1 MKIFEFDDRD
11 QFAEDILKMLKRGS
25 PNDVKIRCEDGDI
38 SANKDILM
46 ARSEYFATMFS
57 NNKFIEGETST
68 VDMTHCSKVV
78 MEKIIKLLF
87 IGTVVFDDLGIIELL
102 ELSHMA
108 KMMLLNTKFQDQV
121 DNYVKTDIVGE
132 ICDIAELTAAL
143 KCANQFN
150 LKNMED
156 CIIPEIINELNYE
169 ILDDDECSCSY
180 SLTSLPFNLI
190 RSILLFDLSSIS
202 PSKLPSIST
211 KTFFDA
217 FVIWLSEN
225 EATEKQKDEI
235 VNSFNFEDFTVEEL
249 MTSVRKSGL
258 YNISKIADRVHDLFK
273 EQVSLVEH
281 KKNLLE
287 EKDNSIKERDDTIKG
302 KDKLIKE
309 KEKII
314 KDKEKLLKNKD
325 YSIKNRDDILKHK
338 DMMISD
344 KDREIKRLRSQK

>member
-1 MKIFEFDDRD
+1 MEEEEYDFDDRNKL
-11 QFAEDILKMLKRGS
+11 AEDILKMLERGS
-25 PNDVKIRCEDGDI
+25 PNDVKIKLSDGEI
-38 SANKDILM
+38 VAHKDILM
-46 ARSEYFATMFS
+46 ARSDYFATMFS
-57 NNKFIEGETST
+57 NNKFIEGETNA
-68 VDMTHCSKVV
+68 VDMRHCSKVV
-78 MEKIIKLLF
+78 MEKIVKFLF
-87 IGTVVFDDLGIIELL
+87 SGTAMFNDLSLVELL

-108 KMMLLNTKFQDQV
+108 RMMLLTKFQDQV
-121 DNYVKTDIVGE
+121 DDYVSEILAGRSATGDI
-132 ICDIAELTAAL
+132 DELSSAL

-150 LKNMED
+150 LKEMEVK
-156 CIIPEIINELNYE
+156 IIKEIIHELDCA
-169 ILDDDECSCSY
+169 LDDDESY
-180 SLTSLPFNLI
+180 DPFKSLPFNLI
-190 RSILLFDLSSIS
+190 RPIFQFDFDRSYGRPTTKKLFDS
-202 PSKLPSIST
+202 
-211 KTFFDA
+211 

-249 MTSVRKSGL
+249 LTSVRKSGL
-258 YNISKIADRVHDLFK
+258 YNIGKIADRVHDLFK

-287 EKDNSIKERDDTIKG
+287 EKDNSIKERDDTIKE

>member
-1 MKIFEFDDRD
+1 MERYEFDDKD
-11 QFAEDILKMLKRGS
+11 QFAEDILKMLERGS
-25 PNDVKIRCEDGDI
+25 PNDVKIKCEDGHI

-225 EATEKQKDEI
+225 EATEEQKDEI
-235 VNSFNFEDFTVEEL
+235 VKSFNFEDFTVNEL
-249 MTSVRKSGL
+249 LTSVRKSGL
-258 YNISKIADRVHDLFK
+258 YTISRIDERVLDLFN
-273 EQVSLVEH
+273 EQEDLVQH
-281 KKNLLE
+281 QRNLHI
-287 EKDNSIKERDDTIKG
+287 EKDKV
-302 KDKLIKE
+302 
-309 KEKII
+309 I
-314 KDKEKLLKNKD
+314 KDKDTLLKNQGKLLLRE
-325 YSIKNRDDILKHK
+325 SMI
-338 DMMISD
+338 ISD
-344 KDREIKRLRSQK
+344 KNREIKRLRSLRLEQIAK